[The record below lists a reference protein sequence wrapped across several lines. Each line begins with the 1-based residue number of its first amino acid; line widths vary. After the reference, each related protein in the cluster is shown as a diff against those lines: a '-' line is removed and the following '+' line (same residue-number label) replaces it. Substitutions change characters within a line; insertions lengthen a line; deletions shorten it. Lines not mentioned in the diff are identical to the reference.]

1 MNTQASDKTANDG
14 GFCLEQVQ
22 SVNPLFR
29 ITSLFADRSVAERLL
44 PLYALFAS
52 IEQIC
57 SSISDESVAAR
68 KLEWWRGALSGGDS
82 ASAEHPIIAELSRTG
97 ALEQLPRETLT
108 RLLDMAAYRI
118 EAPATPGKEELVRLC
133 QMTGHPGLQLELALS
148 GNSRPPVPTALA
160 VRRGLAQLVRE
171 DLGRERHSWWVP
183 LDLMAK
189 HGVRREDIPQESMS
203 VAVKELFTDLLREPG
218 IQEYEKVDEKIDI
231 SEFNQSD
238 RHVFVVDALSRR
250 KLEHTKINSYD
261 KREDIWSRPRA
272 GDLFCCWKAARQFS
286 RRK

>member
-1 MNTQASDKTANDG
+1 M
-14 GFCLEQVQ
+14 
-22 SVNPLFR
+22 
-29 ITSLFADRSVAERLL
+29 
-44 PLYALFAS
+44 
-52 IEQIC
+52 
-57 SSISDESVAAR
+57 
-68 KLEWWRGALSGGDS
+68 SGGDS

-97 ALEQLPRETLT
+97 AMEQLPRETLT

-261 KREDIWSRPRA
+261 KRKDIWSRPRA